1 MATRGVIYILTN
13 PAFPEYVK
21 IGYAN
26 DLERR
31 MKDFNQNEALPFAF
45 RVYAIYEVYE
55 RLTDKKLHD
64 LIDTLNPDL
73 RTVENFDG
81 KERKREFY
89 AMSKEDAYKLL
100 ECIAK
105 ISGTEP
111 RLKRMKPTGHEVL
124 DEQVAQEVEENARRS
139 PLRFS
144 MCGLKQGDFVTFKN
158 DESIKVKI
166 ADDRHL
172 EYNNEIMSCSAL
184 ARKLLGLPDNAV
196 LAGTDYFMYDGMALP
211 DLRKKFESKHEQNWR
226 TN

>member
-1 MATRGVIYILTN
+1 MAAKGVIYILTN

-26 DLERR
+26 NLERR

-45 RVYAIYEVYE
+45 RVYAVYEVCE

-89 AMSKEDAYKLL
+89 AMSREDAYKLL

-105 ISGTEP
+105 ISGTES

-124 DEQVAQEVEENARRS
+124 DERVAQEVEESARRS

-144 MCGLKQGDFVTFKN
+144 MCGLEQGDFVTFKN
-158 DESIKVKI
+158 DKSIKVKI

-172 EYNNEIMSCSAL
+172 EYNNEIMSCTAL

-196 LAGTDYFMYDGMALP
+196 LAGTDYFMYDGMTLP
-211 DLRKKFESKHEQNWR
+211 DLRKKLESKHE
-226 TN
+226 

>member
-45 RVYAIYEVYE
+45 RVYAVYEVYE

-184 ARKLLGLPDNAV
+184 ARKLLGLPNNAV
-196 LAGTDYFMYDGMALP
+196 LAGTDYFMYDGIALP
-211 DLRKKFESKHEQNWR
+211 DLRKKFESKHE
-226 TN
+226 

>member
-1 MATRGVIYILTN
+1 MATKGVIYILTN

-26 DLERR
+26 NLEQRMRDL
-31 MKDFNQNEALPFAF
+31 NQSEALPFAF
-45 RVYAIYEVYE
+45 RVYAIYEVCE
-55 RLTDKKLHD
+55 RLTDKKLHE

-89 AMSKEDAYKLL
+89 AMSKEDAYTLL

-105 ISGTEP
+105 ISGTES

-124 DEQVAQEVEENARRS
+124 DEQIAQEIEESSRRS
-139 PLRFS
+139 PLKFS
-144 MCGLKQGDFVTFKN
+144 MCGLKPGDFVTFKN
-158 DESIKVKI
+158 DKSIKVKI

-172 EYNNEIMSCSAL
+172 EYNGEIMSCTTL
-184 ARKLLGLPDNAV
+184 ARKLLGLSDDAV
-196 LAGTDYFMYDGMALP
+196 IPGTDYFMYDGLILP
-211 DLRKKFESKHEQNWR
+211 DLRKKLEGKNE
-226 TN
+226 

>member
-1 MATRGVIYILTN
+1 MATKGVIYILTN

-26 DLERR
+26 NLEQR
-31 MKDFNQNEALPFAF
+31 MKDLNQSEALPFAF
-45 RVYAIYEVYE
+45 RVYAIYEVCE

-105 ISGTEP
+105 ISGTES

-124 DEQVAQEVEENARRS
+124 DEQVAQEIEESSRRS

-144 MCGLKQGDFVTFKN
+144 MCGLKQGDLVTFKN
-158 DESIKVKI
+158 DKSIKAKI

-172 EYNNEIMSCSAL
+172 EYNGEIMSCTTL

-196 LAGTDYFMYDGMALP
+196 IAGTDYFMYDGMILP
-211 DLRKKFESKHEQNWR
+211 DLRKKLENEHE
-226 TN
+226 

>member
-1 MATRGVIYILTN
+1 MATKGVIYILTN

-26 DLERR
+26 NLEQR
-31 MKDFNQNEALPFAF
+31 MKDFNQSEALPFAF
-45 RVYAIYEVYE
+45 RVYAIYEVCE

-105 ISGTEP
+105 ISGTES

-124 DEQVAQEVEENARRS
+124 DEQVAQEIEESSRRS

-158 DESIKVKI
+158 DKSIKAKI

-172 EYNNEIMSCSAL
+172 EYNGEIMSCTTL

-196 LAGTDYFMYDGMALP
+196 IAGTDYFMYNGMILP
-211 DLRKKFESKHEQNWR
+211 DLRKKLENEHE
-226 TN
+226 

>member
-31 MKDFNQNEALPFAF
+31 MRDFNQNEALPFAF

-184 ARKLLGLPDNAV
+184 ARKLLGLPNNAV
-196 LAGTDYFMYDGMALP
+196 LAGTDYFMYDGIALP

-226 TN
+226 VD

>member
-1 MATRGVIYILTN
+1 
-13 PAFPEYVK
+13 
-21 IGYAN
+21 
-26 DLERR
+26 
-31 MKDFNQNEALPFAF
+31 MKDFNQSEALPFAF
-45 RVYAIYEVYE
+45 RVYAIYEVCE

-73 RTVENFDG
+73 RTVENLDG

-105 ISGTEP
+105 ISGTES

-124 DEQVAQEVEENARRS
+124 DEQVAQEIEESSRRS

-158 DESIKVKI
+158 DKSIKAKI

-172 EYNNEIMSCSAL
+172 EYNGEIMSCTTL

-196 LAGTDYFMYDGMALP
+196 IAGTDYFMYDGMILP
-211 DLRKKFESKHEQNWR
+211 DLRKKLENEHE
-226 TN
+226 

>member
-1 MATRGVIYILTN
+1 MATKGAIYILTN
-13 PAFPEYVK
+13 PAFPAYVK

-26 DLERR
+26 NLEQR
-31 MKDFNQNEALPFAF
+31 MKGFNQSEALPFAF
-45 RVYAIYEVYE
+45 RVYAIYEVCE

-73 RTVENFDG
+73 RTVETFDG

-105 ISGTEP
+105 ISGTES

-124 DEQVAQEVEENARRS
+124 DEQVAQEIEESSRRS

-158 DESIKVKI
+158 DKSIKAKI

-172 EYNNEIMSCSAL
+172 EYNGEIMSCTTL

-196 LAGTDYFMYDGMALP
+196 IAGTDYFMYDGMILP
-211 DLRKKFESKHEQNWR
+211 DLRKKLENEHE
-226 TN
+226 